1 LMGMFRNWEGMNMTS
16 TEIVE
21 GSGLALRI
29 LTRQELVARLQACTI
44 GTALEL
50 LAHDALLQKR
60 IKELE
65 GACAAL
71 MAIWFGA

>member
-1 LMGMFRNWEGMNMTS
+1 MTS

-29 LTRQELVARLQACTI
+29 LTRQELVVRLQACTI
-44 GTALEL
+44 GTALEV
-50 LAHDALLQKR
+50 LAHDTLLQKR

-65 GACAAL
+65 GS
-71 MAIWFGA
+71 

>member
-1 LMGMFRNWEGMNMTS
+1 MTS

-21 GSGLALRI
+21 DGGLVLRV
-29 LTRQELVARLQACTI
+29 LTRKELVARLQACTI

-50 LAHDALLQKR
+50 LAHDTLLQKR

-65 GACAAL
+65 GP
-71 MAIWFGA
+71 